1 MLSRDI
7 RKSFIDFYAGRG
19 HAPVASSPL
28 VPRDDPTLLFV
39 NAGMV
44 QFKDFFLGVE
54 QPESPRA
61 VTSQKCLRV
70 SGKHND
76 LENVGPSPRHHTFFE
91 MLGNFSFGDYFKEEA
106 IASAW
111 ELVTGPWG
119 LRPEHLFATVF
130 EQDDEAEDLWLRISG
145 LPAERVLRCGEKDNF
160 WAMGET
166 GPCGPCSEIFID
178 TAPGEPDV
186 GWDEGS
192 ESGRYLEIWN
202 LVFMQFERHEDGRS
216 EPLPDP
222 SIDTGAGLERVAAVL
237 QGVHS
242 NYDTDLFGPVLEA
255 VAGAAGSDYGRDPDA
270 DVSMR
275 VVADHLRAVG
285 FLLADGVLP
294 SNEGRGYVLRRIL
307 RRASRHGMKLGFEEP
322 FLASLL
328 PSLEEAFAGHY
339 PELETAREPSS
350 ATVTGEE
357 TRFLETVAVG
367 AGKVQQAIE
376 EARAAGGSVL
386 GGEAVFRLYDTF
398 GLPIETVREIAE
410 EERFGIDEAGFEAAL
425 AEQRERSRTGR
436 KQPDVGEALESVVRQ
451 LPDAAKAL
459 ESMVTQLPDAA
470 KTIESMVRKLPDAAK
485 TLESM
490 VRQFP
495 DAGEA
500 LALKVK
506 EFPDPAGVLESML
519 RQFSDAK
526 LPPTGLSAPKG
537 IKASPKRGFVGYHDL
552 ETDGRLLGL
561 IDAAGEEPKAVEK
574 LTGSGF
580 AVFDCTSF
588 YAESGGQVGDVG
600 HAFWD
605 GGEARILDTRKQ
617 GSATV
622 HQIEVSEGEL
632 DVGTTVRLQVDRERR
647 ESAQRHHTAT
657 HLLHAALRR
666 RLGAGVRQAGSL
678 VHPDRLRFDFTHG
691 APVGEED
698 LEAIEDAVNEWVRRA
713 APVEIAERSYDEAV
727 AAGAMALFGEKY
739 GDRVRTVEVPGF
751 SLELCGGCH
760 VRNTGEIGPVALV
773 GERGVAAGVRR
784 IEALAGDRADS
795 LRRGQARL
803 LAGLEREIGASGERA
818 AAEVR
823 ALKERLRAAEKELS
837 RLRLGLLAGDGKPAA
852 GRDGGGE
859 ARSIRGVDVVLREVP
874 ASNAGELRNL
884 ADVLR
889 GRLGSGVV
897 VLGALDDGKAK
908 LVASVTK
915 DLQDRVDA
923 AAVARAMGSAIAG
936 SGGGRRDFAQA
947 GGRAENLTPAFA
959 AAERLIEDSL
969 SGASS

>member
-7 RKSFIDFYAGRG
+7 RRSFIDFYAGRG
-19 HAPVASSPL
+19 HAEVASSPL

-44 QFKDFFLGVE
+44 QFKNYFLGVE
-54 QPESPRA
+54 RPDSPRA

-130 EQDDEAEDLWLRISG
+130 EDDDEAEDLWLRISG
-145 LPAERVLRCGEKDNF
+145 LPPERVLRCGEKDNF

-166 GPCGPCSEIFID
+166 GPCGPCSEIFVD
-178 TAPGEPDV
+178 TAPELPEV
-186 GWDEGS
+186 GFDEGS
-192 ESGRYLEIWN
+192 DSGRYLEIWN

-216 EPLPDP
+216 EPLPNP

-237 QGVHS
+237 QGVDS
-242 NYDTDLFGPVLEA
+242 NYDTDLFGTILTA
-255 VAGAAGSDYGRDPDA
+255 VAGTAGSEYGRDPEA

-294 SNEGRGYVLRRIL
+294 SNEGRGYVLRRLL

-328 PSLEEAFAGHY
+328 PSLEETFAGHY
-339 PELETAREPSS
+339 PELEKAREPSS
-350 ATVTGEE
+350 ATVTAEE

-367 AGKVQQAIE
+367 AGRVQQAIE
-376 EARAAGGSVL
+376 EARAAGRSVL
-386 GGEAVFRLYDTF
+386 DGEATFRLYDTF

-410 EERFGIDEAGFEAAL
+410 EEQFAIDEAGFEAAL
-425 AEQRERSRTGR
+425 AEQRERSRAKRLGGSAMATRPRFGGNLAATRFTGYR
-436 KQPDVGEALESVVRQ
+436 DLELDARVVDLRTAEGESV
-451 LPDAAKAL
+451 
-459 ESMVTQLPDAA
+459 
-470 KTIESMVRKLPDAAK
+470 
-485 TLESM
+485 
-490 VRQFP
+490 
-495 DAGEA
+495 AG
-500 LALKVK
+500 LNG
-506 EFPDPAGVLESML
+506 AGL
-519 RQFSDAK
+519 
-526 LPPTGLSAPKG
+526 
-537 IKASPKRGFVGYHDL
+537 
-552 ETDGRLLGL
+552 
-561 IDAAGEEPKAVEK
+561 
-574 LTGSGF
+574 
-580 AVFDCTSF
+580 AVFDQTPF
-588 YAESGGQVGDVG
+588 YAASGGQVGDVG
-600 HAFWD
+600 LLTSNGD
-605 GGEARILDTRKQ
+605 EARVLDTFKD
-617 GSATV
+617 GELTV
-622 HQIEVSEGEL
+622 HRIEVAEGAIEVGARVEL
-632 DVGTTVRLQVDRERR
+632 RVDREKR

-657 HLLHAALRR
+657 HLLHAALRQH
-666 RLGAGVRQAGSL
+666 LGTGVRQAGSL

-691 APVGEED
+691 APVTGEQQ
-698 LEAIEDAVNEWVRRA
+698 EAIEDTVNEWVRRA
-713 APVEIAERSYDEAV
+713 VPLEIGERSYDEAV

-760 VRNTGEIGPVALV
+760 VGNTGEIGPVALV

-784 IEALAGDRADS
+784 IEALAGDRADR
-795 LRRGQARL
+795 LRRSQAHL
-803 LAGLEREIGASGERA
+803 LATLEREIGAGGEHA
-818 AAEVR
+818 AAEVK
-823 ALKERLRAAEKELS
+823 ALKERLREVERELS
-837 RLRLGLLAGDGKPAA
+837 QLRLGVLAGGGKPAP
-852 GRDGGGE
+852 GQEDGGDT
-859 ARSIRGVDVVLREVP
+859 RSIRGVDVVLREVP
-874 ASNAGELRNL
+874 ASNVGELRSL

-897 VLGALDDGKAK
+897 VLGARDDGKVK

-915 DLQDRVDA
+915 DLQDRIDA
-923 AAVARAMGSAIAG
+923 AAVARAMGSAISG

-947 GGRAENLTPAFA
+947 GGRAENLTSAFA

-969 SGASS
+969 SGANS